1 MSAPL
6 PSSPLPARLAASVW
20 RATDLASSSG
30 PVLRSGWER
39 LDAELPG
46 GGWPCG
52 SLNEI
57 VLPQLASLEWRL
69 LGPALR
75 GALRGGAKLVL
86 AGPPALPHLPGLQC
100 QGIDPAQLVW
110 VRSRDAG
117 ESLWAARQVLRAGG
131 AAALLVWLPACRA
144 EALRRLHAHAQG
156 GRAPVFALR
165 PEQARGE
172 ASPAPL
178 RVHAWPGGSW
188 ELCVQL
194 LKRRGPAHE
203 QELRLASRPGGLDR
217 AILDEPE
224 AAWGPGAR
232 HGRDGG
238 ILDESLGEASGEAS
252 GKAPG
257 KAPGKA
263 GRVLAREHGDALGR
277 VAGMRL
283 A

>member
-1 MSAPL
+1 MSAAV
-6 PSSPLPARLAASVW
+6 SSLLSSGLAASVW
-20 RATDLASSSG
+20 RGVDLGHAG
-30 PVLRSGWER
+30 APVLRSGWPR

-46 GGWPCG
+46 GGWPCA
-52 SLNEI
+52 SLTELL
-57 VLPQLASLEWRL
+57 VPRGALLEWRL
-69 LGPALR
+69 LGTALR
-75 GALRGGAKLVL
+75 AALRAGGRLVL
-86 AGPPALPHLPGLQC
+86 VGPPAVPCLPGLQE

-110 VRSRDAG
+110 VRSREAG
-117 ESLWAARQVLRAGG
+117 QSLWAAEQVLRAGG

-156 GRAPVFALR
+156 GRAPVFALL

-257 KAPGKA
+257 KA

>member
-117 ESLWAARQVLRAGG
+117 ESLRSARQVLRAGG

-144 EALRRLHAHAQG
+144 DALRRLHADTQG
-156 GRAPVFALR
+156 ARALVFALR
-165 PEQARGE
+165 PQQARAE

-178 RVHAWPGGSW
+178 RVQARPGSPW
-188 ELCVQL
+188 ELRVQVF
-194 LKRRGPAHE
+194 KRRGPAHDAE
-203 QELRLASRPGGLDR
+203 LSLPALPGGLGQALPEAARPPAGDGAPAGADHAVGRIAGLRLA
-217 AILDEPE
+217 
-224 AAWGPGAR
+224 
-232 HGRDGG
+232 
-238 ILDESLGEASGEAS
+238 
-252 GKAPG
+252 
-257 KAPGKA
+257 
-263 GRVLAREHGDALGR
+263 
-277 VAGMRL
+277 
-283 A
+283 